1 MNRLQV
7 IIQQSEAEMGL
18 ADEEKARIQE
28 LLNEATQQD
37 KALRQRIVS

>member
-1 MNRLQV
+1 MNRLQAIV
-7 IIQQSEAEMGL
+7 QQNEMEMGQ

-28 LLNEATQQD
+28 LLNEATLQD